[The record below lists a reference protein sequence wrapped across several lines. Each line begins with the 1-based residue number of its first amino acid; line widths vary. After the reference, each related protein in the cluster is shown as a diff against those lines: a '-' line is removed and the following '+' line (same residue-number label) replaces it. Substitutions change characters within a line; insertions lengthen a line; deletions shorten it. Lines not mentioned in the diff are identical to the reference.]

1 MQSNLNNFLGFVEPE
16 EGASSSSESEKEEAK
31 NIKIKSMW
39 SRVKNRDM
47 MKAARMVVH
56 DMDEDLKKLKKTD
69 NFKYKSEN

>member
-16 EGASSSSESEKEEAK
+16 EGASSSSESEKGEAK